1 MTLVASWN
9 PVVFADDLFIIFP
22 AASELED
29 AVVERWGV
37 ERGLVA
43 LDSAVLEHVEVVVAS
58 FSLVV
63 ELWNAEEV
71 GVTLAGD
78 WHKLS
83 WRSNDLED
91 RIGNELDRLVAL
103 WDLVGWV
110 VDGLVPAA
118 TSDGDALEFRDTR
131 ETTVVSL
138 VEKRLDFRVRID
150 RCESGEWILDRS
162 SVDNRVKLETVSEK
176 TRALCWWSK
185 SSVPD
190 RFLLF
195 PFGVDILLSI
205 SNIKWNHRAS
215 VCGINN
221 ICCFTVDIFEQELA
235 CDRAVASRVFGVLI
249 QCPLTTDL

>member
-9 PVVFADDLFIIFP
+9 PVVFADDLFIILP

-29 AVVERWGV
+29 AVVEGWGV

-58 FSLVV
+58 FTLVV

-71 GVTLAGD
+71 GVALAGD

-83 WRSNDLED
+83 WRRDDLED
-91 RIGNELDRLVAL
+91 GLGNKVDRLVAL
-103 WDLVGWV
+103 WDLVGWI

-131 ETTVVSL
+131 ETTVGSL
-138 VEKRLDFRVRID
+138 VEKRLDFGVGID
-150 RCESGEWILDRS
+150 SGKTGEWILDRS

-176 TRALCWWSK
+176 TRALCWWSE

-195 PFGVDILLSI
+195 PFGVDKRLHSG
-205 SNIKWNHRAS
+205 SFSKWIH
-215 VCGINN
+215 
-221 ICCFTVDIFEQELA
+221 
-235 CDRAVASRVFGVLI
+235 
-249 QCPLTTDL
+249 TTSA

>member
-162 SVDNRVKLETVSEK
+162 SVDNRVKLETVSE
-176 TRALCWWSK
+176 
-185 SSVPD
+185 
-190 RFLLF
+190 
-195 PFGVDILLSI
+195 
-205 SNIKWNHRAS
+205 
-215 VCGINN
+215 
-221 ICCFTVDIFEQELA
+221 
-235 CDRAVASRVFGVLI
+235 
-249 QCPLTTDL
+249 